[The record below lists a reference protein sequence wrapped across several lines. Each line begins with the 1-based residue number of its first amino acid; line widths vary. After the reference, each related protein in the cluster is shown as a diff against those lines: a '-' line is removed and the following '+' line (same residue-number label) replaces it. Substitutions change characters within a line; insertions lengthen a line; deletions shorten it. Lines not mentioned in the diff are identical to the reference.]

1 MIVYDFIMFV
11 DIYSWILKF
20 ESSVKSYVVK
30 TKPGCN
36 CSFVE
41 FESSVKLYVV
51 KTIIF
56 ILAFWTEFG
65 SSVKSYLINLLR

>member
-30 TKPGCN
+30 TQ
-36 CSFVE
+36 VLQVIVTQV
-41 FESSVKLYVV
+41 FESSVKSYVV
-51 KTIIF
+51 KTS
-56 ILAFWTEFG
+56 G
-65 SSVKSYLINLLR
+65 KSNCF

>member
-30 TKPGCN
+30 TQ
-36 CSFVE
+36 VLQVIVTQV
-41 FESSVKLYVV
+41 FESSVKSYVV
-51 KTIIF
+51 KTIQ
-56 ILAFWTEFG
+56 LKG
-65 SSVKSYLINLLR
+65 SDEM